1 MLTPL
6 KPLPT
11 SCPLWDFNLSSP
23 YQSSHYHF
31 ISSLLILRKAPAD
44 YGRTDTTGGNR
55 LCAHFCFSRLHSKYH
70 RIPFPSTN
78 STSHSS
84 QLEIL
89 LLLCRQG
96 YFCCKHQH
104 PSHIPGTV
112 PCFLAVVS
120 VGFHASEDLR
130 IVTGLKQSL
139 PGGHITTGSAA
150 SPPIT
155 WCLLH
160 LAVQTSCCT
169 QKHPAHFHVTEREKH
184 GGYLQTRPKMYPRT
198 GRTLTRCFVCTDR
211 NLSL

>member
-1 MLTPL
+1 MPL

-11 SCPLWDFNLSSP
+11 SCPLWDFSLSSP

-104 PSHIPGTV
+104 LSHIPGTV
-112 PCFLAVVS
+112 PCFLAMVS

-130 IVTGLKQSL
+130 PQTESSWRPHHHWLCSQSAY
-139 PGGHITTGSAA
+139 HVVFA
-150 SPPIT
+150 S
-155 WCLLH
+155 
-160 LAVQTSCCT
+160 SCCADLMLHA
-169 QKHPAHFHVTEREKH
+169 KAPSP
-184 GGYLQTRPKMYPRT
+184 LPR
-198 GRTLTRCFVCTDR
+198 D
-211 NLSL
+211 